1 MSTVSDY
8 NSYSNSLQRLKD
20 SYESDLSRSRSEN
33 EKEIEK
39 LKKEYEGEITDRK
52 NEYQERMGEER
63 ASAREEIRRLKDELY
78 DSNGKRS
85 AKEMKERL
93 EDRAMLQEY
102 REAVETDAGRKVE
115 KVTRFAE
122 SRLEKQ
128 ALENNKKMEEAILAE
143 RRSHRE
149 EIKPVLQEL
158 AQFRGEGRDVAVEK
172 ANARQE
178 VIQNFEDDHM
188 RERDYIVG
196 SYETLMERMKDKD
209 EEQRDLYSRKLTQ
222 IQVDSNART
231 KKLLGAQKAEF
242 KETLKNERTRHLV
255 SEADQGRQMQA
266 MQEHFERGEKQ
277 LIENHERDTARA
289 LDQKDKAYTG
299 YLERNS
305 QIVKS
310 ELKAREDLI
319 RDLQTT
325 TDPRKVSPQLVQKM
339 QQREE
344 GRYQK
349 KLDQAMA
356 LDQARLEAARQRDHE
371 ERSELRDRYNESVRS
386 MRQDHQRAEDRRSR
400 AFVEAVTDMQ
410 NNQES
415 LAQTLEERSKRSVA
429 RLSADHQKESLE
441 TAHRHKEA
449 LIEQRDSLQE
459 QNARMVQEKDL
470 ERKLQDREWMI
481 RLNDQRRNYEK
492 KMEMDRDQHEQGIA
506 ALRSDY
512 EDRIRDLER
521 TARRITEEKD
531 RNLEHTVKQQALSYK
546 EKERFL
552 VEHYEEEL
560 DRMKRTN
567 AHLIAKK
574 S

>member
-178 VIQNFEDDHM
+178 MIQNFEDD
-188 RERDYIVG
+188 
-196 SYETLMERMKDKD
+196 
-209 EEQRDLYSRKLTQ
+209 
-222 IQVDSNART
+222 
-231 KKLLGAQKAEF
+231 
-242 KETLKNERTRHLV
+242 
-255 SEADQGRQMQA
+255 
-266 MQEHFERGEKQ
+266 
-277 LIENHERDTARA
+277 
-289 LDQKDKAYTG
+289 
-299 YLERNS
+299 
-305 QIVKS
+305 
-310 ELKAREDLI
+310 
-319 RDLQTT
+319 
-325 TDPRKVSPQLVQKM
+325 
-339 QQREE
+339 
-344 GRYQK
+344 
-349 KLDQAMA
+349 
-356 LDQARLEAARQRDHE
+356 
-371 ERSELRDRYNESVRS
+371 
-386 MRQDHQRAEDRRSR
+386 
-400 AFVEAVTDMQ
+400 
-410 NNQES
+410 
-415 LAQTLEERSKRSVA
+415 
-429 RLSADHQKESLE
+429 
-441 TAHRHKEA
+441 
-449 LIEQRDSLQE
+449 
-459 QNARMVQEKDL
+459 
-470 ERKLQDREWMI
+470 
-481 RLNDQRRNYEK
+481 
-492 KMEMDRDQHEQGIA
+492 
-506 ALRSDY
+506 
-512 EDRIRDLER
+512 
-521 TARRITEEKD
+521 
-531 RNLEHTVKQQALSYK
+531 
-546 EKERFL
+546 
-552 VEHYEEEL
+552 
-560 DRMKRTN
+560 
-567 AHLIAKK
+567 
-574 S
+574 